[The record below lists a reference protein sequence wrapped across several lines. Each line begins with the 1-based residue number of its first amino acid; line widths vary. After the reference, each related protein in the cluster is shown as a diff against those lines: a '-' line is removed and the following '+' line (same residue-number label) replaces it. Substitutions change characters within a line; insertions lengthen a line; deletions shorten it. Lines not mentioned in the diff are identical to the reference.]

1 MNNATV
7 HAADFLDQ
15 VPRAT
20 QAEMQHPVEY
30 VVEML
35 RSRISFAIETID
47 APKAK
52 KMLAT
57 NTNNRPLNER
67 NLTKI
72 ANAMRLNHWEFNGD
86 PIRLSE
92 DGDLLD
98 GQHRLSAIIQVDAA
112 LPFAVI
118 RGLKPSVFHT
128 IDTNQPRTAT
138 DVFAINGEDNA
149 SSLVAALR
157 FVDLAIHSY
166 HTNRHSNIQME
177 IMLEEHP
184 RIRDSVA
191 YIQGFKTTA
200 LKVPARVLYGYHYL
214 MSAKDST
221 LADAFFAKLLTGEN
235 VMANEPVF
243 VLRNTLIANATRRR
257 STAFTAKYIAAI
269 LCKAWNFTRRGR
281 AILVLK
287 WQGERPQG
295 EHREKFPKVL

>member
-1 MNNATV
+1 MSNATA
-7 HAADFLDQ
+7 HAAFGLDQ
-15 VPRAT
+15 L
-20 QAEMQHPVEY
+20 Q
-30 VVEML
+30 
-35 RSRISFAIETID
+35 SSISFAIETID
-47 APKAK
+47 SSKAK
-52 KMLAT
+52 QMLAT

-86 PIRLSE
+86 PIRISE

-98 GQHRLSAIIQVDAA
+98 GQHRLSAIVQVDAA

-118 RGLKPSVFHT
+118 RGLSPAVFHT
-128 IDTNQPRTAT
+128 IDTNQPRTAA

-149 SSLVAALR
+149 SSLVSALR
-157 FVDLAIHSY
+157 FVDLATHNY

-191 YIQGFKTTA
+191 YIKGFKATA

-235 VMANEPVF
+235 VSADEPVY
-243 VLRNTLIANATRRR
+243 VLRNTLIANATRKR
-257 STAFTAKYIAAI
+257 SAAFSAKYIAAI
-269 LCKAWNFTRRGR
+269 VCKAWNHTRQGR
-281 AILVLK
+281 RIAQLK
-287 WQGERPQG
+287 WQGEG
-295 EHREKFPKVL
+295 TKKGKVREKFPKVV